1 MAGRAEWQVCCAQVG
16 LESLSDDDVS
26 KPSPD
31 VTEPSH
37 QYPAHRP
44 SEMTWMCLFP
54 SKYKKLNEL
63 FQPFWPCCYITHGI
77 FFKFI
82 SGGGFKVLSRRD
94 VIIPGLF
101 SRVSEVGRLK
111 KAHTHT
117 KQTLSRTSAHLKL
130 LWKRAVMKTDGRL
143 GPPLNRTLYN
153 CRLLTAARAL
163 GLRLN

>member
-1 MAGRAEWQVCCAQVG
+1 MSFFSFSDPAVTLLMA
-16 LESLSDDDVS
+16 
-26 KPSPD
+26 
-31 VTEPSH
+31 
-37 QYPAHRP
+37 
-44 SEMTWMCLFP
+44 F
-54 SKYKKLNEL
+54 
-63 FQPFWPCCYITHGI
+63 

-101 SRVSEVGRLK
+101 SRVSEVGRLQ

-117 KQTLSRTSAHLKL
+117 KQTLSQTSAHLKL

-153 CRLLTAARAL
+153 CRLLMAARAL
-163 GLRLN
+163 ALRLN